1 LILPNQPDEE
11 RSMPSVP
18 AKSAGGWQEPA
29 PGDWDYR
36 SVGPIAFDRFIAE
49 LLKLYDFPL
58 RSKAT
63 RDKLR
68 YTLEILAGLL
78 GPDGTTA
85 GLSIDLV
92 ASFVKS
98 RPPGESPHTTHGLLA
113 NVRSACN
120 FAVSQG
126 YLRTSPFSYRKR
138 WIRLS
143 APTRKKHHSQDEIR
157 RVLDLL
163 ATEVRDT
170 TGWARWRARRLQ
182 ALASTVAYTGLR
194 RDEALHLH
202 GADVDLPGRMILLVE
217 RSKLLKTE
225 MSSQP
230 VPICLALV
238 PILESWMGHCRDI
251 PEASIDSPPDCPY
264 LFPGVTRVGAW
275 TGGPPGSRPL
285 DQLKAAGERAGVQ
298 EFTFQSLRHSWATH
312 AESWGM
318 SDVMIQRVLR
328 HTTTRTQ
335 LRYRHPDLDNMR
347 LAVDRIDFSPTPP
360 TAPEPGPEA
369 EHGSC

>member
-1 LILPNQPDEE
+1 MTANPPG
-11 RSMPSVP
+11 
-18 AKSAGGWQEPA
+18 GGWAEPA

-36 SVGPIAFDRFIAE
+36 SVGPIKFDRFIAE
-49 LLKLYDFPL
+49 LLKIYEPPL
-58 RSKAT
+58 RSKRT
-63 RDKLR
+63 GEKLR
-68 YTLEILAGLL
+68 YVLELLSGLL
-78 GPDGTTA
+78 GPEGTTA
-85 GLSIDLV
+85 GLSLDLV
-92 ASFVKS
+92 ARFVKS
-98 RPPGESPHTTHGLLA
+98 RPAAESPHTTHGLLA

-126 YLRTSPFSYRKR
+126 YLRTSPFSYRRR

-143 APTRKKHHSQDEIR
+143 APTRKKHHSKEDLR

-163 ATEVRDT
+163 ATEVRDA

-182 ALASTVAYTGLR
+182 ALVATVAYTGLR

-202 GADVDLPGRMILLVE
+202 AADVDLPGRMILLVE
-217 RSKLLKTE
+217 RTKLLKTE

-230 VPICLALV
+230 VPIPTALV
-238 PILESWMGHCRDI
+238 PILESWMVHRLDI
-251 PEASIDSPPDCPY
+251 PESSWSLDDCPW
-264 LFPGVTRVGAW
+264 LFPGVTRKNAWEGGA
-275 TGGPPGSRPL
+275 PGCRPL

-298 EFTFQSLRHSWATH
+298 GLTFQSLRHSWATH

-347 LAVDRIDFSPTPP
+347 SAVDGIDFGTPP
-360 TAPEPGPEA
+360 APAPAPPASPEPEPGTEA
-369 EHGSC
+369 DHC